1 MWCINTHILGTC
13 ILWIIAVVAFT
24 MMIILTVAF
33 TNIQYDVRRLNLF
46 YRELE
51 YKVSALKSEV
61 ACIEADKEKRG

>member
-33 TNIQYDVRRLNLF
+33 TNIQYDIRKLNLF

-51 YKVSALKSEV
+51 YKVSALKS
-61 ACIEADKEKRG
+61 KEKRG

>member
-51 YKVSALKSEV
+51 YKVSALKS
-61 ACIEADKEKRG
+61 KEKRG

>member
-13 ILWIIAVVAFT
+13 ILWIIAVVASI

-51 YKVSALKSEV
+51 YKVSALKS
-61 ACIEADKEKRG
+61 KEKRG

>member
-13 ILWIIAVVAFT
+13 ILWIIAVAAFT

-33 TNIQYDVRRLNLF
+33 TKIQYDIRRLNLF

-51 YKVSALKSEV
+51 YKVSALKS
-61 ACIEADKEKRG
+61 KEKRG

>member
-33 TNIQYDVRRLNLF
+33 TNIQYDVRKLNLF

-51 YKVSALKSEV
+51 YKVSALKS
-61 ACIEADKEKRG
+61 KEKRG

>member
-51 YKVSALKSEV
+51 CKVSALKS
-61 ACIEADKEKRG
+61 KEKRG